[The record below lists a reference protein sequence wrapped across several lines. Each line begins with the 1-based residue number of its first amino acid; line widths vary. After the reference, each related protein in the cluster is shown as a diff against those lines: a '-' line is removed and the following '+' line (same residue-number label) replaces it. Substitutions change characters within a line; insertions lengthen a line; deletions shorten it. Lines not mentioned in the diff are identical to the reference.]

1 MTERIWRVGLG
12 GSVASGK
19 STLALALTEDAALRE
34 ALGGGVEHVDADAV
48 LRSVRA
54 GDASVRD
61 AILEVVPEA
70 RAADGTLDTARLADR
85 AFADRTIMARLEAIQ
100 WPVLRR
106 LLDEATR
113 SAAARGVRL
122 LLVEGVALERSGIA
136 AELDGIIV
144 VEVDEG
150 RRERRFVARGGSVE
164 DFRRRNR
171 AQVEVSN
178 ETGDRGALRIDGNG
192 DRAATVAEA
201 ARLLRNLCLGGD
213 HPV

>member
-1 MTERIWRVGLG
+1 MSEKIWRVGLG

-19 STLALALTEDAALRE
+19 STLAVALAGDAALRQ
-34 ALGGGVEHVDADAV
+34 ALGGGVEHVDADAL
-48 LRSVRA
+48 LRSARA
-54 GDASVRD
+54 GDPKVRD
-61 AILEVVPEA
+61 AILQVVPEA
-70 RAADGTLDTARLADR
+70 LAADGTLDTARLADR

-113 SAAARGVRL
+113 TAAARGVRL

-136 AELDGIIV
+136 TELDGLIHL
-144 VEVDEG
+144 EVAEEL
-150 RRERRFVARGGSVE
+150 RERRFVARGGSME

-171 AQVEVSN
+171 AQAAVAA
-178 ETGDRGALRIDGNG
+178 GKADAAALRIDGNG

-213 HPV
+213 HPA